1 MDMSVEEYLIVI
13 CVLVAV
19 LIYNKMK
26 NLILPNMK
34 PNKTMTKTGMTKKTV
49 KKKTVKKL
57 ETSDSLNPVIGKM
70 EQEVLKKK
78 QKFKVEEK
86 NE

>member
-1 MDMSVEEYLIVI
+1 
-13 CVLVAV
+13 
-19 LIYNKMK
+19 
-26 NLILPNMK
+26 MK
-34 PNKTMTKTGMTKKTV
+34 PNNMMTKIGMTKKPV

-57 ETSDSLNPVIGKM
+57 EISDILNPVIGKM

>member
-1 MDMSVEEYLIVI
+1 
-13 CVLVAV
+13 
-19 LIYNKMK
+19 
-26 NLILPNMK
+26 MK
-34 PNKTMTKTGMTKKTV
+34 PNNTMTKTGMT
-49 KKKTVKKL
+49 KKTVKKL

-86 NE
+86 NELNLLNTKNPPENFLDSKRLKN

>member
-49 KKKTVKKL
+49 KKL

-70 EQEVLKKK
+70 EQEVLKKNRNLRLK
-78 QKFKVEEK
+78 KRMNKIF
-86 NE
+86 

>member
-1 MDMSVEEYLIVI
+1 
-13 CVLVAV
+13 
-19 LIYNKMK
+19 MK
-26 NLILPNMK
+26 SNNM
-34 PNKTMTKTGMTKKTV
+34 MTKTGMTKKTV

-57 ETSDSLNPVIGKM
+57 ETSDSLNPVIVKM

-78 QKFKVEEK
+78 QKFKVVEK

>member
-1 MDMSVEEYLIVI
+1 
-13 CVLVAV
+13 
-19 LIYNKMK
+19 
-26 NLILPNMK
+26 
-34 PNKTMTKTGMTKKTV
+34 MTKTGMTKKTVKKKTV

>member
-1 MDMSVEEYLIVI
+1 
-13 CVLVAV
+13 
-19 LIYNKMK
+19 
-26 NLILPNMK
+26 
-34 PNKTMTKTGMTKKTV
+34 MT
-49 KKKTVKKL
+49 KKTVKKL

-86 NE
+86 NELNLLNTKNPPENFLDSKRLKN

>member
-26 NLILPNMK
+26 NSYTSK
-34 PNKTMTKTGMTKKTV
+34 HQTKQH
-49 KKKTVKKL
+49 
-57 ETSDSLNPVIGKM
+57 DD
-70 EQEVLKKK
+70 
-78 QKFKVEEK
+78 K
-86 NE
+86 NRDDKENS

>member
-1 MDMSVEEYLIVI
+1 
-13 CVLVAV
+13 
-19 LIYNKMK
+19 
-26 NLILPNMK
+26 
-34 PNKTMTKTGMTKKTV
+34 MTKTTV

-70 EQEVLKKK
+70 EEVLKKK

>member
-1 MDMSVEEYLIVI
+1 
-13 CVLVAV
+13 
-19 LIYNKMK
+19 
-26 NLILPNMK
+26 
-34 PNKTMTKTGMTKKTV
+34 MTKKTV
-49 KKKTVKKL
+49 KKKTVKKKTVNKL

-86 NE
+86 NELNLLNTKNPPENF

>member
-1 MDMSVEEYLIVI
+1 
-13 CVLVAV
+13 
-19 LIYNKMK
+19 
-26 NLILPNMK
+26 
-34 PNKTMTKTGMTKKTV
+34 MTKTGMT
-49 KKKTVKKL
+49 KKTVKKL

>member
-1 MDMSVEEYLIVI
+1 
-13 CVLVAV
+13 
-19 LIYNKMK
+19 
-26 NLILPNMK
+26 
-34 PNKTMTKTGMTKKTV
+34 MTKTGMTKKTV

-57 ETSDSLNPVIGKM
+57 ETPDSLNPVIGKM

-86 NE
+86 NEQTTHILTRTHLSVFVVRLLSCCQTTCWQAVS

>member
-1 MDMSVEEYLIVI
+1 
-13 CVLVAV
+13 
-19 LIYNKMK
+19 
-26 NLILPNMK
+26 
-34 PNKTMTKTGMTKKTV
+34 MTKKTV

-86 NE
+86 NVYERFKKLGLVEDLDIVNIAKLYKHSY

>member
-1 MDMSVEEYLIVI
+1 
-13 CVLVAV
+13 
-19 LIYNKMK
+19 
-26 NLILPNMK
+26 
-34 PNKTMTKTGMTKKTV
+34 MTKTGVTKK
-49 KKKTVKKL
+49 KVKKL
-57 ETSDSLNPVIGKM
+57 ETSDILNPVVGKM

>member
-1 MDMSVEEYLIVI
+1 MNMSVEEYLIVI

-26 NLILPNMK
+26 ILILPNMK
-34 PNKTMTKTGMTKKTV
+34 PNKTMTITGMTKKTV
-49 KKKTVKKL
+49 KKKTVKNL

>member
-1 MDMSVEEYLIVI
+1 
-13 CVLVAV
+13 
-19 LIYNKMK
+19 
-26 NLILPNMK
+26 MK
-34 PNKTMTKTGMTKKTV
+34 PNKTMTKTGMT
-49 KKKTVKKL
+49 KKTVKKL

-86 NE
+86 NELNLLNTKNPPENF

>member
-1 MDMSVEEYLIVI
+1 
-13 CVLVAV
+13 
-19 LIYNKMK
+19 
-26 NLILPNMK
+26 MK
-34 PNKTMTKTGMTKKTV
+34 PNNMMKKTGMT
-49 KKKTVKKL
+49 KKTVKKL
-57 ETSDSLNPVIGKM
+57 ETSDSLNPVIVKM

>member
-1 MDMSVEEYLIVI
+1 
-13 CVLVAV
+13 
-19 LIYNKMK
+19 
-26 NLILPNMK
+26 MK
-34 PNKTMTKTGMTKKTV
+34 PNNMMTKTGMKKKPV
-49 KKKTVKKL
+49 KKNTVKKL

-78 QKFKVEEK
+78 QEFKVEEK

>member
-1 MDMSVEEYLIVI
+1 
-13 CVLVAV
+13 
-19 LIYNKMK
+19 
-26 NLILPNMK
+26 
-34 PNKTMTKTGMTKKTV
+34 MTYERYKTGMTKKTV

>member
-1 MDMSVEEYLIVI
+1 
-13 CVLVAV
+13 
-19 LIYNKMK
+19 
-26 NLILPNMK
+26 
-34 PNKTMTKTGMTKKTV
+34 MTKKTV

-57 ETSDSLNPVIGKM
+57 ETSDSLNPVISKM

-86 NE
+86 NGTKMVRKHFKETLQMAMKNNQ

>member
-1 MDMSVEEYLIVI
+1 
-13 CVLVAV
+13 
-19 LIYNKMK
+19 
-26 NLILPNMK
+26 MK
-34 PNKTMTKTGMTKKTV
+34 PNKTMTKTGMAKTTV
-49 KKKTVKKL
+49 KKKIVKKL

>member
-1 MDMSVEEYLIVI
+1 
-13 CVLVAV
+13 
-19 LIYNKMK
+19 
-26 NLILPNMK
+26 MK
-34 PNKTMTKTGMTKKTV
+34 PNNTMTKKTV
-49 KKKTVKKL
+49 KKKKVKKL

-86 NE
+86 NELNLLNTKNLPESF